1 MVRVGGHGPYPY
13 HPHGS
18 LTSHYRSSP
27 SDVMSRDRRSDPK
40 AVNSER
46 PSSLSW
52 FISYSVSTCKLQ
64 HSNTDHRE
72 PCILHLA
79 SCRPFNPV
87 RHALIHPRPHWQRC
101 RQAAR
106 VPIHHSIGPRISIPS
121 LQGILFLE
129 PARLHPSTSQ
139 DDLDIK
145 RCDYPGYASSSRR
158 KTGPGRDRDQGR
170 LGTQRGER
178 RFARDHDDL

>member
-18 LTSHYRSSP
+18 LTSHHRPSP
-27 SDVMSRDRRSDPK
+27 AESDGTSRDCLTRKRSTPK
-40 AVNSER
+40 DRPLSLGSSTVYQPVNCNM
-46 PSSLSW
+46 SS
-52 FISYSVSTCKLQ
+52 
-64 HSNTDHRE
+64 TDHRE